1 MIRFECAKCRQKI
14 VASDKEAGGRKKCPN
29 CFAPQVVPE
38 PTYVRVRKKAR
49 LSKKP
54 ESPVRPRVESEGAK
68 GPSEEEN
75 AEYFDEEATEDGRGF
90 LNIRFNESTLFS
102 MSFVFLIL
110 FAADG
115 GMREDLYSFMRRLCG
130 ASRWAAGMSIIFLLL
145 PFALGMG
152 LSVFHAFSRKAKTSY
167 EKGLMLFFAVG
178 ISGATGI
185 YMGWHMLRGPG
196 SIWLL
201 PFAIWNVAYSGLL
214 ILKFE
219 SIVVLENDWEGPYVS
234 DRDATMG
241 QIVFGSAAAIVIL
254 LLCGYWLKLHWV
266 ITYSIC
272 ITYTTGID
280 RQIQRL
286 LGKR

>member
-1 MIRFECAKCRQKI
+1 
-14 VASDKEAGGRKKCPN
+14 VAADKEAGGHKKCPN
-29 CFAPQVVPE
+29 CFVPQVVPE

-49 LSKKP
+49 LRKRP
-54 ESPVRPRVESEGAK
+54 ESRVRARVESEGGK

-75 AEYFDEEATEDGRGF
+75 AEYFDEDTTEDGRGF
-90 LNIRFNESTLFS
+90 VNIRFNESTLFS
-102 MSFVFLIL
+102 MSFVFLLL

-130 ASRWAAGMSIIFLLL
+130 ASGLAAGMSIIFLLV

-152 LSVFHAFSRKAKTSY
+152 LAVFHAFSKKAKTFY
-167 EKGLMLFFAVG
+167 EKGLMLFFAVT

-185 YMGWHMLRGPG
+185 YMGWHMLRGG
-196 SIWLL
+196 SLWLI
-201 PFAIWNVAYSGLL
+201 PFAIWNLAYSGLL

-219 SIVVLENDWEGPYVS
+219 SIVVLENDCEGPYVS

-241 QIVFGSAAAIVIL
+241 QIVFGSAAAILIL
-254 LLCGYWLKLHWV
+254 LCCGYWLKLHWV

-280 RQIQRL
+280 RQVQRL